1 METIT
6 LRADL
11 QATLT
16 ASASLEAKSINELV
30 NEAVEHYLLQRQLA
44 QIDVEIEAYQRLH
57 PMLRPAHL
65 GQWVAVHEQQLV
77 DFDIDRAALYHRV
90 RQKYGPRPVLIR
102 QVADQPEADLLV
114 RTPSDGSGPHRT
126 IEVRG

>member
-11 QATLT
+11 QTTLK
-16 ASASLEAKSINELV
+16 ASASLEDRSINELV
-30 NEAVEHYLLQRQLA
+30 NEAVERYLIQRQLA
-44 QIDVEIEAYQRLH
+44 KIDAEIEAYQRLH
-57 PMLRPAHL
+57 PMLRQAHL

-90 RQKYGPRPVLIR
+90 RQKYGLRPVLIR
-102 QVADQPEADLLV
+102 QVAEQPEEDLLV
-114 RTPSDGSGPHRT
+114 RTPSAGRRV
-126 IEVRG
+126 E